1 MELET
6 PRQLPKEENNSTKL
20 RIRVAELM
28 GWKRCP
34 TGDRCWIHLAT
45 GFHRTPEDKGLINPI
60 PAYDSDL
67 DACHEFEQT
76 LSPKEYDK
84 YQSRVWNIAVMET
97 PAGGDIQ
104 RACLSATAE
113 HRSRAFIA
121 VMEKQDSGEP
131 GAV

>member
-1 MELET
+1 M
-6 PRQLPKEENNSTKL
+6 NDSTKL

-28 GWKRCP
+28 GWKITVHP
-34 TGDRCWIHLAT
+34 TEPFPNRILGEHENLPWAVQV
-45 GFHRTPEDKGLINPI
+45 PNYPN
-60 PAYDSDL
+60 DL
-67 DACHEFEQT
+67 NVCHEFEQT

-104 RACLSATAE
+104 RAYLSATAE

-131 GAV
+131 GAVSEPRSVQGQMK